1 MKLRNKNTHLENN
14 KREYQKAKSKINKR
28 KKVINIEELNI
39 NINTL
44 KNKKLNHFLIILI
57 YIIIIISQLICQNEE
72 SNISFITIKVAQN
85 EHHVYSDS
93 YTSIKPSEIIIE
105 GIKQNEVKSK
115 YLFNKT

>member
-1 MKLRNKNTHLENN
+1 MKLKNKNTHLENN
-14 KREYQKAKSKINKR
+14 KEEYPKTKSKINKR

-72 SNISFITIKVAQN
+72 LNISFITIKVVQN

-105 GIKQNEVKSK
+105 GINQGEVKSK